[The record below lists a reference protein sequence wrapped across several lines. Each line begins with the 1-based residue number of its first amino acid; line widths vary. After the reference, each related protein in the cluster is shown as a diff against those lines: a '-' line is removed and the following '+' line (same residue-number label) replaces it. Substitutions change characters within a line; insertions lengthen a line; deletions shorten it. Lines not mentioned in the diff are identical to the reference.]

1 MANTETSKSTVPPNT
16 TAKWRSAIALA
27 GWLILCFGAA
37 AIGSLFMPGDWYTQL
52 KKPSW
57 NPPSWIFG
65 PVWTALYTLM
75 AIAAWLVWMRG
86 GFAGQTKA
94 LVAFAVQLGFNA
106 IWSPL
111 FFGLR
116 SLGLA
121 FVDILFLWVALL
133 ITIRLFWKTRPIA
146 GALLIPYAAWVS
158 FAAALNYTIWQ
169 LNR

>member
-1 MANTETSKSTVPPNT
+1 MGNTDTAKSTVPPVAP
-16 TAKWRSAIALA
+16 AKWRSAIALA
-27 GWLILCFGAA
+27 GWLILCFAAA
-37 AIGSLFMPGDWYTQL
+37 AIGSLFMPGDWYAQL
-52 KKPSW
+52 KKPLW

-65 PVWTALYTLM
+65 PVWTALYILM

-86 GFAGQTKA
+86 GFPAQTKP

-116 SLGLA
+116 SPGLA
-121 FVDILFLWVALL
+121 FADILFLWVALL
-133 ITIRLFWKTRPIA
+133 ITIRSFWKTRPVA
-146 GALLIPYAAWVS
+146 GALLIPYAAWAS